1 MFFASNCTKLLEG
14 GWFPLLIAGLIAFL
28 MMTWRRGGTLLA
40 QVHDGMRMPEAE
52 FCAMLQ
58 ADPPIRV
65 RGAAAVFGATT
76 GIPLAL
82 IHHLKHNHVLHERM
96 LLVSTQT
103 VETPHVA
110 TEERATV
117 TPMPVGL
124 TRVVLRFGFMEKPDV
139 AKALRLACQTAPE
152 LRDID
157 PAGLTYYLRRE
168 TVIPSEQA
176 GGMAR
181 WRKALFSAMLLNA
194 NRSAS
199 YYGLPL
205 AQVVEVGL
213 EVEF

>member
-1 MFFASNCTKLLEG
+1 
-14 GWFPLLIAGLIAFL
+14 
-28 MMTWRRGGTLLA
+28 MMTWRRGGALLA
-40 QVHDGMRMPEAE
+40 AVHDGMRVPEGE

-58 ADPPIRV
+58 AEPPVRV

-103 VETPHVA
+103 VEMPHVEA
-110 TEERATV
+110 GEHATV
-117 TPMPVGL
+117 TAMPAGL

-139 AKALRLACQTAPE
+139 AEALRLACQTAPE

-157 PAGLTYYLRRE
+157 LAGMTYYLRRE

-181 WRKALFSAMLLNA
+181 WRKSMFAAMLLNA

-213 EVEF
+213 EVEV